1 MTVQEYVSSFRA
13 RLQKACEV
21 AKEHL
26 VATQAKMKARYDQK
40 SVSRTFQPGE
50 SVMVLL
56 SVPGSALQTK
66 FIGPYIVD
74 RQLSETNFVVQTPD
88 RRRKTRVCHVNMLK
102 AYIARGESNPPKSAH
117 VSTVDI
123 GHPVTSSVYCPEQ
136 DGLEVKDAQT
146 SCIRLQN
153 SDILNSLELHL
164 AHLSK
169 EQWEDVVKLI
179 AEHPILFSDVPQQTT
194 VLTHDIDVGTAV
206 PIKQHPYRVNPK
218 KREVMRMEVEY
229 LLQHG
234 LAEPSKSP
242 WSSPCLLVPKSDSSL
257 RFCTDYRKVNDITKP
272 DSFPLP
278 RLEGCVD
285 RVGSSQF
292 VTKLVLL
299 KGYWQVPL
307 TARASEI
314 SAFVTPDNFLQY
326 KVMAFGMRNAP
337 ATFQRLMREVL
348 SGVTDCEAYLDDI
361 VIYSSTWRDHIEKLN
376 CVFDRLAAANLTLN
390 LAKCDFAK
398 AVVTYLGKKVGQGQ
412 VHPVEEKITAV
423 VEFPIPTTK
432 REMRRFLGMTSYY
445 RRFCKNFASVVSPLT
460 DLLSTS
466 KKFVWTP
473 ECPL

>member
-1 MTVQEYVSSFRA
+1 
-13 RLQKACEV
+13 
-21 AKEHL
+21 
-26 VATQAKMKARYDQK
+26 
-40 SVSRTFQPGE
+40 
-50 SVMVLL
+50 
-56 SVPGSALQTK
+56 
-66 FIGPYIVD
+66 
-74 RQLSETNFVVQTPD
+74 
-88 RRRKTRVCHVNMLK
+88 MLK
-102 AYIARGESNPPKSAH
+102 AYIAWGESNPPKSAH

-123 GHPVTSSVYCPEQ
+123 VHPVTSSVYCPEQ
-136 DGLEVKDAQT
+136 DGLEVNDAKM

-153 SDILNSLELHL
+153 SDILNNLELHL

-179 AEHPILFSDVPQQTT
+179 AEHPTLFSDVPQQTT

-278 RLEGCVD
+278 RLEDCVD
-285 RVGSSQF
+285 RVDSSQF
-292 VTKLVLL
+292 VTRLDLL
-299 KGYWQVPL
+299 KGYWQVSL

-361 VIYSSTWRDHIEKLN
+361 VIYSSTWRDHVVKLN

-412 VHPVEEKITAV
+412 VRPVEEKITAV

-432 REMRRFLGMTSYY
+432 RELRRFLGMTGYY
-445 RRFCKNFASVVSPLT
+445 RGFCKNFASVVSPLT

-473 ECPL
+473 ECAYALMRPKIFYVMHQCCLLQILPSHSNYRWMQALLELEQCCYRRTVMALTTLCVITLRSFQSVSRGIALSKRRRWHCY